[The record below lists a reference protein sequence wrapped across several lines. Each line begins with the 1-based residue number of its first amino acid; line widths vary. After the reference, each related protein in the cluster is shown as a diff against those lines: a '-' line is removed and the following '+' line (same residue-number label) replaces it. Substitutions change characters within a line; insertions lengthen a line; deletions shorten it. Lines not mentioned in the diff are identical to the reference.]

1 MATLVETEFL
11 VPRIREATATAASS
25 AIARGSRSDH
35 GPSGEGPLSFLDGTD
50 GRVHSDGVFYRI
62 MEYLEPRDFY
72 VLGALAGNRFWK
84 DFLFENPHTNYL
96 FCRNQKTNGRD
107 ILKNTYWLQ
116 QSIRL
121 SCKLHKKR
129 KSRKTRES
137 QAGPLHRLNVFES
150 FEEDQIAEN
159 NLEGYFGMAFL
170 RPNVMGIWGN
180 FSGFFL
186 TSRVGRF
193 FSSRSKSQ
201 QGKLP
206 PSSTTS
212 PSQSASPV
220 PENETNERELEPI
233 NATMKTEEGYL
244 FGDSNQVMAVHFG
257 SPYVFL
263 GFASGKIHAIDSNP
277 VPVSSA
283 ECQGNDTEASIEYPH
298 VSECLYHCPIGEI
311 SSLTPVDGRHLVS
324 SCVRSRDPRRWPND
338 WKVGELLI
346 HWNALIDGNLQRISM
361 INLSKMDFPT
371 SRRPL
376 SSHHGYAPLAMA
388 SSSIRGL
395 LLGRQSDPVTV
406 VSIGSSCCTLGHF
419 ILWRTNDEINA
430 AAANEAETGN
440 TYDIDN
446 PPPAIPKQRWVPKI
460 ESSDEDL
467 FRQGGQSRGG
477 PYQSFVFLKYFQ
489 GNQLVVGTSRGHLL
503 RKEMKLHLETH
514 CIWNCCRKGPNGEQ
528 GALEAVELVPTRFHK
543 IMITAGGYDGTI
555 RFWDWETLSSL
566 GDLSIHPGFRPDAER
581 LFYSPVIS
589 TFFCHHRSSL
599 ISLCRDGHVH
609 EWNVEDVYRKHRRKI
624 QQQQQQKQT
633 NRHNEAQASSS
644 KNGNLHTHQTRSRKR
659 RVEP

>member
-1 MATLVETEFL
+1 MITQAETESRGRS
-11 VPRIREATATAASS
+11 RIREAAASP
-25 AIARGSRSDH
+25 ATARGSRSDH
-35 GPSGEGPLSFLDGTD
+35 GRSGEGPLSFLEGTD
-50 GRVHSDGVFYRI
+50 GRAHSDGVFYRI
-62 MEYLEPRDFY
+62 MEYLEPHDFY

-84 DFLFENPHTNYL
+84 EFLFENPHTNYL
-96 FCRNQKTNGRD
+96 FCQNQKTNGRD
-107 ILKNTYWLQ
+107 ILKNMYWLQ
-116 QSIRL
+116 QSILL
-121 SCKLHKKR
+121 SRKSHKKR
-129 KSRKTRES
+129 KSQKTREN
-137 QAGPLHRLNVFES
+137 QAGPLCRLNVFES
-150 FEEDQIAEN
+150 FEEDQIVEN

-170 RPNVMGIWGN
+170 RSNVMAVWGN
-180 FSGFFL
+180 FSGIFL
-186 TSRVGRF
+186 TSSIGRF
-193 FSSRSKSQ
+193 FSSRSKAQ
-201 QGKLP
+201 HTQLP
-206 PSSTTS
+206 PSSTTI
-212 PSQSASPV
+212 PSQSASRA
-220 PENETNERELEPI
+220 PENQTNEREPI
-233 NATMKTEEGYL
+233 DAAVKTEEGYL

-263 GFASGKIHAIDSNP
+263 GFASGKIHSIDSNP

-283 ECQGNDTEASIEYPH
+283 ECHGNETGPSIEYPH

-311 SSLTPVDGRHLVS
+311 SSLTPIDGRHLVS

-346 HWNALIDGNLQRISM
+346 HWNALVDGNLQRISM
-361 INLSKMDFPT
+361 IHLSKMDFPT
-371 SRRPL
+371 GRRHYSL
-376 SSHHGYAPLAMA
+376 HHGYAPLAMA

-395 LLGRQSDPVTV
+395 LLGRPADPVTV
-406 VSIGSSCCTLGHF
+406 LSIGSSCCTLGH
-419 ILWRTNDEINA
+419 IMLWTTNDENNA
-430 AAANEAETGN
+430 GAVNEAENGN
-440 TYDIDN
+440 NAYDIDN
-446 PPPAIPKQRWVPKI
+446 PPPTIPKQRWVPKI
-460 ESSDEDL
+460 ESSDEVL

-503 RKEMKLHLETH
+503 RKEMKLNLETH

-555 RFWDWETLSSL
+555 RFWDWDTFSSL
-566 GDLSIHPGFRPDAER
+566 GDLSIHPGFRPDPER

-609 EWNVEDVYRKHRRKI
+609 EWNVKDVYKKHRRKI
-624 QQQQQQKQT
+624 QQQQQQPQKQT
-633 NRHNEAQASSS
+633 KASSS
-644 KNGNLHTHQTRSRKR
+644 KNGSLHTHQTRCRKR